1 MKVLV
6 TGSGGQLGRTLLAN
20 PPSELQMVGVDQPQ
34 ADFTDNEQV
43 RAVVRQQNPD
53 VIINTAAYTAVDLAE
68 SEEPLATS
76 INVDGVSNLALAALE
91 TGSRL
96 IHLSTD
102 FVFDG
107 NATTPYATDAAA
119 NPASVYGRTK
129 YAGEQRVR
137 EIMADNSVIIRTA
150 WLYSA
155 FGGNF
160 VNSMLQLMTE
170 RDEIS
175 VVDDQVGS
183 PTWAGSLA
191 GAIFAFVAKPDLSGT
206 YHWTDSGQASWYEFA
221 CAIQDEAFELGQ
233 IDKMIG
239 IRPISSA
246 EYPVPAR
253 RPAYSVLDCSETEQ
267 LLDIKA
273 TPWRESL
280 CAMLRE
286 RVAQ

>member
-6 TGSGGQLGRTLLAN
+6 TGSGGQLGQMLLAS
-20 PPSELQMVGVDQPQ
+20 PPAGMQLTGIDRPQVDLTNQEEVRTVVSQ
-34 ADFTDNEQV
+34 A
-43 RAVVRQQNPD
+43 NPD

-68 SEEPLATS
+68 SEEALAIRT
-76 INVDGVSNLALAALE
+76 NVDGVANLSLAALE
-91 TGSRL
+91 TDARV

-107 NATTPYATDAAA
+107 EATTPYKPDAKA
-119 NPASVYGRTK
+119 NPTSVYGRTK
-129 YAGEQRVR
+129 LAGEERLR
-137 EIMADNSVIIRTA
+137 DIMSDNSVILRTA

-155 FGGNF
+155 VGKNF

-170 RDEIS
+170 QEEIS

-191 GAIFAFVAKPDLSGT
+191 GAIFAFVAKPEVSGT

-233 IDKMIG
+233 LDNMMG

-246 EYPVPAR
+246 EYPLPAR
-253 RPAYSVLDCSETEQ
+253 RPAYSVLDCSETER
-267 LLDIKA
+267 LLGIKA

-286 RVAQ
+286 RAAL

>member
-6 TGSGGQLGRTLLAN
+6 TGSGGQLGQTLLAN
-20 PPSELQMVGVDQPQ
+20 APPGMQLVGIDQPD
-34 ADFTDNEQV
+34 ADIADREQV
-43 RAVVRQQNPD
+43 STIVRRENPD
-53 VIINTAAYTAVDLAE
+53 VIVNTAAYTAVDLAE
-68 SEEPLATS
+68 SEEALATR
-76 INVDGVSNLALAALE
+76 INADGPGFLALAALE
-91 TGSRL
+91 TGSKL

-107 NATTPYATDAAA
+107 QATSPYATDAAA
-119 NPASVYGRTK
+119 HPTSVYGRTK

-137 EIMADNSVIIRTA
+137 ETMRDSSVILRTA

-155 FGGNF
+155 FGKNF
-160 VNSMLQLMTE
+160 VNSMLQLMTD
-170 RDEIS
+170 RDELS

-191 GAIFAFVAKPDLSGT
+191 DAIFAFVARPDISGT

-233 IDKMIG
+233 IEKKIG
-239 IRPISSA
+239 IRPIPSA
-246 EYPVPAR
+246 EYAVAAS
-253 RPAYSVLDCSETEQ
+253 RPTYSVLDCSDAER
-267 LLDIKA
+267 LLEIKA
-273 TPWRESL
+273 TPWRDNL
-280 CAMLRE
+280 RTMLRE

>member
-6 TGSGGQLGRTLLAN
+6 TGSGGQLGQTLLAGSL
-20 PPSELQMVGVDQPQ
+20 PDMQFVGIDQEQ
-34 ADFTDNEQV
+34 ADFADQEQIL
-43 RAVVRQQNPD
+43 AVVRKESPD
-53 VIINTAAYTAVDLAE
+53 VIVNTAAFTAVDLAE
-68 SEEPLATS
+68 SEESLAAR
-76 INVDGVSNLALAALE
+76 INVDAPDCLASVAVE
-91 TGSRL
+91 VGSRL

-102 FVFDG
+102 FIFDG
-107 NATTPYATDAAA
+107 QANTPYTTDAAA
-119 NPASVYGRTK
+119 NPQSVYGRTK

-137 EIMADNSVIIRTA
+137 ERMPDNSVILRTA

-155 FGGNF
+155 YGHNF
-160 VNSMLQLMTE
+160 VNTMLRLMAE

-191 GAIFAFVAKPDLSGT
+191 GAIFAFIAKSDLAGT

-221 CAIQDEAFELGQ
+221 CAIQNEAFELGQ
-233 IDKMIG
+233 IEKMID

-246 EYPVPAR
+246 NYPVPAQ
-253 RPAYSVLDCSETEQ
+253 RPAYSVLDCSETER

-273 TPWRESL
+273 TPWRDSL
-280 CAMLRE
+280 RAMFRE
-286 RVAQ
+286 RDSQ

>member
-1 MKVLV
+1 MKVLI

-20 PPSELQMVGVDQPQ
+20 PPAGLQLVGVDQPQ
-34 ADFTDNEQV
+34 ADLTDKDQV
-43 RAVVRQQNPD
+43 HDLVLQQAPD

-68 SEEPLATS
+68 SKNALANGV
-76 INVDGVSNLALAALE
+76 NVDGAFNLASAARE

-107 NATTPYATDAAA
+107 TATTPYATDAAP
-119 NPASVYGRTK
+119 NPVSVYGRSK
-129 YAGEQRVR
+129 YTGEQRVR
-137 EIMADNSVIIRTA
+137 EILPGNSIIIRTA

-155 FGGNF
+155 GGKNF
-160 VNSMLQLMTE
+160 VNSMLRLMTE
-170 RDEIS
+170 RDEVS

-183 PTWAGSLA
+183 PTWATSLA
-191 GAIFAFVAKPDLSGT
+191 GAIFAFVARPDVSGI
-206 YHWTDSGQASWYEFA
+206 YHWTDAGQASWFEFA
-221 CAIQDEAFELGQ
+221 CAIQEEAFDLGQ
-233 IDKMIG
+233 LEKMID

-246 EYPVPAR
+246 DYPAPAR
-253 RPAYSVLDCSETEQ
+253 RPDYSVLDCSETEQ

-273 TPWRESL
+273 APWRENL
-280 CAMLRE
+280 RAMLRE

>member
-6 TGSGGQLGRTLLAN
+6 TGSGGQLGHTLLASA
-20 PPSELQMVGVDQPQ
+20 PPDMQVVGIDQEQ
-34 ADFTDNEQV
+34 ADFTDQEQI
-43 RAVVRQQNPD
+43 RAVVQQESPN
-53 VIINTAAYTAVDLAE
+53 VIVNTAAFTAVDLAE
-68 SEEPLATS
+68 SEESLAIK
-76 INVDGVSNLALAALE
+76 INVDGPGCLALVANE
-91 TGSRL
+91 VGSRL

-102 FVFDG
+102 FIFDG
-107 NATTPYATDAAA
+107 QASTPYSTDAPA
-119 NPASVYGRTK
+119 NPQSVYGHTK

-137 EIMADNSVIIRTA
+137 EHMPDSSVILRTA

-155 FGGNF
+155 HGHNF
-160 VNSMLQLMTE
+160 VNTMLRLMTE

-191 GAIFAFVAKPDLSGT
+191 GAIFTFIAKPELSGT

-233 IDKMIG
+233 IEKMID

-246 EYPVPAR
+246 EYPVPAQ
-253 RPAYSVLDCSETEQ
+253 RPAYSVLDCSQTER
-267 LLDIKA
+267 LLDIKT
-273 TPWRESL
+273 TPWRDSL
-280 CAMLRE
+280 RAMFRE
-286 RVAQ
+286 RDSQ